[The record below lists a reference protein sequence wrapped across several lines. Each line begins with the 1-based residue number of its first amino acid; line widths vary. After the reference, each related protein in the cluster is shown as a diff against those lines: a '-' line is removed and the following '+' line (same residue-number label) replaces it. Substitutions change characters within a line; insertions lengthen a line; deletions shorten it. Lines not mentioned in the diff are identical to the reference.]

1 MSGWVR
7 LWEDMPTDPKWRVV
21 ARKSGQTIPAVIAV
35 FTILM
40 VEGGKAGRSGD
51 VSGVRTEDIAA
62 ALDMDDAAVDAILE
76 AMQGRVIEGSSL
88 SGWEKRQPK
97 REDSSTQRVREHRE
111 RKSAAT
117 KRNETQCNAPEAEA
131 DTEKNI
137 SDADASGAAA
147 PQAPAY
153 TDARHELWAEGKPML
168 ESLGMKAAQCGKMI
182 GQWLKDTDDDCAGVL
197 DAIRRARE
205 ARPQEVIPWITKA
218 LPTKANRNDRASRQ
232 ARPDPRPSGTQRA
245 LAGLA
250 QAASERPDSR
260 LFAMDPGGSGFDAGP
275 TGSGGADGRP
285 SGLAPLRL
293 IDG

>member
-35 FTILM
+35 FTMLM
-40 VEGGKAGRSGD
+40 VEGGKSGRSGD
-51 VSGVRTEDIAA
+51 VSGARAEDIAA

-88 SGWEKRQPK
+88 SGWDKRQPK
-97 REDSSTQRVREHRE
+97 REDNSTQRVQAHRE
-111 RKSAAT
+111 RYKAGV
-117 KRNETQCNAPEAEA
+117 KRAETQCNAPEADS

-137 SDADASGAAA
+137 SNADALGADA
-147 PQAPAY
+147 PTAPTYA
-153 TDARHELWAEGKPML
+153 DAKHELWGEGKPML
-168 ESLGMKAAQCGKMI
+168 ESLGIKAPQCGKMI
-182 GQWLKDTDDDCAGVL
+182 GQWLKATGDDHAGVL
-197 DAIRRARE
+197 DAIQRARE
-205 ARPQEVIPWITKA
+205 ARPHDPIPWITRA
-218 LPTKANRNDRASRQ
+218 LPTKANHDRASRQ

-250 QAASERPDSR
+250 QAAAERPDSR
-260 LFAMDPGGSGFDAGP
+260 LFALDTGGAGFGRGP
-275 TGSGGADGRP
+275 TGDGGGNGGSSGCP
-285 SGLAPLRL
+285 PLRL